1 MAIYEYKCE
10 ACRNS
15 FEEEISIKK
24 YKKRKKSPSCGKHK
38 LVRILGVP
46 DISVRGDI
54 NTIGQLAESNT
65 KKMGAYQ
72 LEDKQRQD
80 NKEFEKL
87 KRDTRKTQREI
98 NKMTPEQK
106 KKYIIEGD

>member
-1 MAIYEYKCE
+1 
-10 ACRNS
+10 
-15 FEEEISIKK
+15 
-24 YKKRKKSPSCGKHK
+24 
-38 LVRILGVP
+38 
-46 DISVRGDI
+46 
-54 NTIGQLAESNT
+54 
-65 KKMGAYQ
+65 MGAYQ